1 MVFSQVPQQ
10 LASSITM
17 SSERSTPTQR
27 IHKLSILIPVYNEIR
42 TLKTL
47 LNAVLAAPLPCDRE
61 LIIVDDCSHDGSR
74 EFLQEFA
81 KKHNHVQL
89 IMHKKNGGKGEAI
102 RTAIPHM
109 TGDWALIQDA
119 DLEYDPNEYEILL
132 APVLDGVA
140 DAVFGSRF
148 LVGRYSR
155 ALFFWHMMG
164 NKLLTL
170 MCNVLANLNL
180 TDIETGFKLIRADIL
195 KSLNLRSKG
204 FDLEPELTIKLSR
217 WGARIYQVAI
227 SYRGRTYAEGKK
239 IGARD
244 GFQAM
249 VAMLKYR
256 FFDQEYCSHKGFLI
270 LQGLRKAKRFNR
282 WLFSHFEQW
291 LGDHVLEAGC
301 GIGNLT
307 ELVLTK
313 KRLIC
318 IDNDPLYV
326 DRLRHMYGHLE
337 NVTFH
342 HTDLMEAESLK
353 AAVAD
358 RPLDSVFCVNVL
370 EHIED
375 DIMVLRG
382 FYDILGPGGRAVIL
396 VPHNPR
402 LYSEVDRTL
411 GHYRRYTREQLRQ
424 KMEQAGFHVLECKGF
439 NRVGGLGWRISG
451 KILRKKTLSV
461 GQMRLF
467 ELGMPLIRMLEK
479 VPFHTHNSLICVAEK
494 IA

>member
-1 MVFSQVPQQ
+1 M
-10 LASSITM
+10 TGEN
-17 SSERSTPTQR
+17 ERSTPTQR

-47 LNAVLAAPLPCDRE
+47 LNAVLAAPLPCERE

-74 EFLQEFA
+74 EVLQEFA
-81 KKHNHVQL
+81 EKHNHVQL
-89 IMHKKNGGKGEAI
+89 IMHKKNSGKGEAI
-102 RTAIPHM
+102 RTAIQHM
-109 TGDWALIQDA
+109 TGDWAVIQDA
-119 DLEYDPNEYEILL
+119 DLEYDPNEYETLL
-132 APVLDGVA
+132 VPVLDGVA

-155 ALFFWHMMG
+155 ALFFWHMLG
-164 NKLLTL
+164 NKLITLT
-170 MCNVLANLNL
+170 CNVLTNLNL
-180 TDIETGFKLIRADIL
+180 TDIETGYKLIRADIL

-244 GFQAM
+244 GFQAL

-256 FFDQEYCSHKGFLI
+256 FFDQEYCNHQGLLI
-270 LQGLRKAKRFNR
+270 LQAMRKAKRFNR
-282 WLFSHFEQW
+282 WLFSQFEQW

-313 KRLIC
+313 KRLVC
-318 IDNDPLYV
+318 IDNDPLYI
-326 DRLRHMYGHLE
+326 DRLRRRYGHLE

-342 HTDLMEAESLK
+342 HTDLMDVESLQ
-353 AAVAD
+353 AAVANK
-358 RPLDSVFCVNVL
+358 PLDSILCINVL

-375 DIMVLRG
+375 DIRVLKG
-382 FYDILGPGGRAVIL
+382 FYNLLEPGGRAIIL

-411 GHYRRYTREQLRQ
+411 GHFCRYTREQLSQ

-467 ELGMPLIRMLEK
+467 ELGMPLIRILEK
-479 VPFHTHNSLICVAEK
+479 IPFHTHNSLICVAEK